1 MPSTAVLLVELGL
14 VVVGLAIMARLA
26 GRLGFSPIPLYLLA
40 GFAFGKGGLVP
51 LVTAEAFI
59 ELGADIGVILLLVM
73 LGLQYSAEDLKD
85 TLGSSGPTG
94 LTNLAL
100 NMGPGVAAG
109 FLLGWSPVEAVLLG
123 GITYMTSSGV
133 VAKLIEDLGWV
144 GNREAPVVL
153 SILVMEDLTMAVYLP
168 VMAVLLRG
176 GGAGEGIVS
185 VVVAVAAVGAVL
197 LFAFRYGAQMS
208 RLVFSRSDEA
218 LLLTI
223 FGLALVVAGAAERLQ
238 VSAAVGAFLLG
249 IALSGHAAD
258 RARFLLTPLRDLF
271 GAVFFVFFGLQI
283 DPSTIPPVLLAA
295 VGLAVVGLA
304 TKLLTGWLS
313 TRRVGIGRRGQF
325 RAGALLTARGEFS
338 IAIAALG
345 VGAGADPM
353 LGPLAAAYVLVLAVA
368 GPLLARAAGSPTV
381 LGAGSSRVDV

>member
-1 MPSTAVLLVELGL
+1 VPTAVLLVELGA
-14 VVVGLAIMARLA
+14 VVVGLAVMARLA

-40 GFAFGKGGLVP
+40 GLAFGKGGLVP

-59 ELGADIGVILLLVM
+59 ELGANIGVILLLVM
-73 LGLQYSAEDLKD
+73 LGLQYSPEDLRE
-85 TLGSSGPTG
+85 TLAAGAPTG
-94 LTNLAL
+94 AVNLVL

-123 GITYMTSSGV
+123 GVTYMTSSGV

-153 SILVMEDLTMAVYLP
+153 GTLVMEDLTMAVYLP

-176 GGAGEGIVS
+176 GGAGEGILS

-197 LFAFRYGAQMS
+197 LFAFRYGSFMS
-208 RLVFSRSDEA
+208 RLVFSRSDEG

-223 FGLALVVAGAAERLQ
+223 FGLALVVAGVAERLQ

-249 IALSGHAAD
+249 IALSGNAAD
-258 RARFLLTPLRDLF
+258 RARFLLSPLRDLF

-283 DPSTIPPVLLAA
+283 DPASIPPVLLPALGLAA
-295 VGLAVVGLA
+295 VGLV
-304 TKLLTGWLS
+304 TKLLTGWVS
-313 TRRVGIGRRGQF
+313 TRRVGIGPRGRY
-325 RAGALLTARGEFS
+325 RAGALLVARGEFS

-345 VGAGADPM
+345 VGAGAEPM
-353 LGPLAAAYVLVLAVA
+353 LGPLAAAYVLALAVA
-368 GPLLARAAGSPTV
+368 GPLLAR
-381 LGAGSSRVDV
+381 GAGSTTVVGAGSARVEG

>member
-1 MPSTAVLLVELGL
+1 VPTAILLVELGA
-14 VVVGLAIMARLA
+14 VVVGLAVMARVA

-40 GFAFGKGGLVP
+40 GLAFGEGGLVP

-73 LGLQYSAEDLKD
+73 LGLQYSPEDLRE
-85 TLGSSGPTG
+85 TLAAGAPAGA
-94 LTNLAL
+94 LNLVL
-100 NMGPGVAAG
+100 NMGPGVTAG

-123 GITYMTSSGV
+123 GVTYMTSSGV

-153 SILVMEDLTMAVYLP
+153 STLVMEDLTMAVYLP

-176 GGAGEGIVS
+176 GGAGEGILS

-197 LFAFRYGAQMS
+197 LFAFRYGSVMS

-223 FGLALVVAGAAERLQ
+223 FGLALVVAGVAERLQ

-249 IALSGHAAD
+249 IALSGQAAD

-283 DPSTIPPVLLAA
+283 DPASIPPVLLPAL
-295 VGLAVVGLA
+295 GLAAVGLA
-304 TKLLTGWLS
+304 TKLLTGWIS
-313 TRRVGIGRRGQF
+313 TGRAGVGPRGRF
-325 RAGALLTARGEFS
+325 RAVALLTARGEFS

-345 VGAGADPM
+345 VGAGAEPM
-353 LGPLAAAYVLVLAVA
+353 LGPLAAAYVLALAVA
-368 GPLLARAAGSPTV
+368 GPLLARAAGATTV
-381 LGAGSSRVDV
+381 VGSGSSRVDA